1 MTSTLKT
8 KAAPTGARLLRRSNR
23 AAAPSRENRSRTSAG
38 NGPADPVAIAQA
50 CEQSGH
56 PELTLSML
64 KAKADLSVVAQRIT
78 EANAI
83 ADAGRRL
90 RQPALAMRLIAE
102 GVSEATARA
111 ILVDAAAM
119 RDEAIVT
126 DTTRRSASE
135 LRLSPALSHKAI
147 YARLNTATND
157 GAWE

>member
-1 MTSTLKT
+1 
-8 KAAPTGARLLRRSNR
+8 
-23 AAAPSRENRSRTSAG
+23 
-38 NGPADPVAIAQA
+38 
-50 CEQSGH
+50 
-56 PELTLSML
+56 ML